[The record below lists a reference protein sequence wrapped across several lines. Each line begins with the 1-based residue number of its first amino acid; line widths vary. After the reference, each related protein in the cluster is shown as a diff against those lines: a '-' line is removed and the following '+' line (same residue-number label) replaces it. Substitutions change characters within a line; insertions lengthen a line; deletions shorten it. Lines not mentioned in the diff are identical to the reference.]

1 MLGPKIEPIFQTNGI
16 RLNAL
21 GCSSLNGTISA
32 TVVLIIPT
40 FPLPAPART
49 LATIATAKFV
59 LKPHI
64 KLVIIVAVKPRRMAG
79 LRPWVSENLPQ
90 ATPKVA
96 WLKEKTAAQIPA
108 HLPTAF
114 CGTPKLRIISGRYG
128 KSEVL
133 AMGSAKRHMAGR
145 RGLD

>member
-1 MLGPKIEPIFQTNGI
+1 
-16 RLNAL
+16 
-21 GCSSLNGTISA
+21 
-32 TVVLIIPT
+32 
-40 FPLPAPART
+40 
-49 LATIATAKFV
+49 V